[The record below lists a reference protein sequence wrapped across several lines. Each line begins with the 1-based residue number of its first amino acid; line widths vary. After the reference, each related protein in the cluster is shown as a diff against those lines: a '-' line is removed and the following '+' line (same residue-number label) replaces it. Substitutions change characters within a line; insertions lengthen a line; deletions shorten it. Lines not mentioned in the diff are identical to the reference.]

1 MPCNDDRGSPAH
13 PIPTVK
19 DSSGATR
26 VKKES
31 RPSIAQLP
39 LSSTRR
45 TVCDHCRR
53 RRIRCD
59 GQFPC
64 QQCTNATLQCK
75 REHVPKKR
83 GPKRGY
89 GRVINE
95 LRAREKAARG
105 PGSGYCSDVD
115 TDGMSSAPIS
125 TTATD
130 PPSPHSCFAHGMS
143 SSPSDSCRFSKPTT
157 ITTTST
163 TSALP
168 FSPDGFQPNCRSYL
182 HLLPQCIDLYYEH
195 IYPIMPLLYMP
206 HIRAIISRP
215 LARRDEYLL
224 YSLCALT
231 CFHMSGRSLSAAPP
245 AGTPS
250 WEAVGRFF
258 LDACVGAR
266 RCHDFIEEQSLS
278 GVISSFWL
286 STSCFEI
293 NQSRKSWFYLR
304 EALTLALDL
313 RLDDDAM
320 YNNNDDAAA
329 AGGCFLPPH
338 EILCRLRVFW
348 ILFVTERSFA
358 ILRNK
363 PLTLRK
369 TPRLPAA
376 GHDYE
381 APDIHAGFMKLVESY
396 VPLDES
402 FVNAWNDGSD
412 PRVSH
417 ATYLGLQRLLAK
429 PPILES
435 RTTRRRRRNSRLQSQ
450 TTIVG
455 LLGAPGCGNKE
466 EENGDGDGDTDA
478 NMDEYVWEPA
488 PTAIQ
493 KADLLMTQ
501 QWLRLIVWQS
511 SFRQGLLST
520 AAVDQSMTFA
530 FPLCIA
536 RDTAS
541 ILQSLPSTAIE
552 VHGMGIFEKIFEI
565 GTWCV
570 K

>member
-1 MPCNDDRGSPAH
+1 MQCNDDRGPPAH
-13 PIPTVK
+13 PIPPVK
-19 DSSGATR
+19 DSSSGAPR
-26 VKKES
+26 VKREGG
-31 RPSIAQLP
+31 PGVAQLP

-83 GPKRGY
+83 GPKRGH

-95 LRAREKAARG
+95 LRAREKAARE

-115 TDGMSSAPIS
+115 TDRMSSAPMS
-125 TTATD
+125 TTVTAS
-130 PPSPHSCFAHGMS
+130 PSPQPYLTYGMNP
-143 SSPSDSCRFSKPTT
+143 SPASDSRHFSEPTSPF
-157 ITTTST
+157 TSDVF
-163 TSALP
+163 LP
-168 FSPDGFQPNCRSYL
+168 NSRSYL
-182 HLLPQCIDLYYEH
+182 HLLPLCVDLYYEH

-215 LARRDEYLL
+215 LSQRDKYLL

-231 CFHMSGRSLSAAPP
+231 SFHMSGRSLSAAPP
-245 AGTPS
+245 AGAPS

-258 LDACVGAR
+258 LDACVSAR
-266 RCHDFIEEQSLS
+266 RCHDFIEEQSLA

-286 STSCFEI
+286 STSFFEI
-293 NQSRKSWFYLR
+293 SQSRKSWFYLR

-313 RLDDDAM
+313 GLH
-320 YNNNDDAAA
+320 NDDAAYI
-329 AGGCFLPPH
+329 GLTPP
-338 EILCRLRVFW
+338 ETLCRLRVFW

-369 TPRLPAA
+369 TPRLPST

-381 APDIHAGFMKLVESY
+381 PPNIHAGFMKLVESY

-412 PRVSH
+412 PRVSNS
-417 ATYLGLQRLLAK
+417 TYLNLQRILAK
-429 PPILES
+429 PPDLEP
-435 RTTRRRRRNSRLQSQ
+435 RTRRRSQ
-450 TTIVG
+450 PTH
-455 LLGAPGCGNKE
+455 LLGPCKVEG
-466 EENGDGDGDTDA
+466 
-478 NMDEYVWEPA
+478 DEYVQEPG
-488 PTAIQ
+488 PTEIQ

-520 AAVDQSMTFA
+520 AASDKSMTFA

-541 ILQSLPSTAIE
+541 ILQSLPSSAIE
-552 VHGMGIFEKIFEI
+552 VHGMGMFEKIFEV